1 MMANIGLQAR
11 NLQLCL
17 KNINLTS
24 FINIGSI
31 KLYSVFPPTYIKPI
45 FRKEDQALLEET
57 GEAENLA
64 HVPIKPAFGD
74 DTCSEFHDP
83 IVRKFTNIIMRKGK
97 KVLAR
102 SLIEQTF
109 ETIKR
114 IQIERY
120 HKETPEARREIILD
134 PTTIL
139 HKALI
144 NVEPVMEL
152 MGIKKGGT
160 TYQVPVPLKEPRRKF
175 LAMNWLVQM
184 CKEKDPR
191 TPYAVVLA
199 KELIDASNN
208 RGRVVK
214 KKQDL
219 HRQCEA
225 NRSFAHYRWT

>member
-1 MMANIGLQAR
+1 
-11 NLQLCL
+11 
-17 KNINLTS
+17 
-24 FINIGSI
+24 
-31 KLYSVFPPTYIKPI
+31 
-45 FRKEDQALLEET
+45 
-57 GEAENLA
+57 
-64 HVPIKPAFGD
+64 
-74 DTCSEFHDP
+74 
-83 IVRKFTNIIMRKGK
+83 MRKGK

-160 TYQVPVPLKEPRRKF
+160 TYQVNK
-175 LAMNWLVQM
+175 
-184 CKEKDPR
+184 
-191 TPYAVVLA
+191 
-199 KELIDASNN
+199 LITY
-208 RGRVVK
+208 VII
-214 KKQDL
+214 
-219 HRQCEA
+219 
-225 NRSFAHYRWT
+225 